1 MAHRICLLSSEA
13 RASSQWPA
21 HAYAGLF
28 VCPSGEVISWCEP
41 PAQAGFALRDSG
53 KIKFHSAFGLRL
65 LACLWPMPPR
75 ARSSSSSSSSQI
87 DLDVNEAFSFSLSHT
102 CKAKNQEAQTQR

>member
-13 RASSQWPA
+13 RARSQWPA
-21 HAYAGLF
+21 HAYAGPF
-28 VCPSGEVISWCEP
+28 VCPSGRGHLVVRTSSTGRVRTPRLGQNKISLCVW
-41 PAQAGFALRDSG
+41 L
-53 KIKFHSAFGLRL
+53 AFIGMLV
-65 LACLWPMPPR
+65 ADAAAR
-75 ARSSSSSSSSQI
+75 ARSSSSSQI